1 MRRDGAGLLA
11 RNLDLVLLGAALAI
25 FIAAE
30 LPLLGYSVAAIV
42 WVGQRFALAY
52 AEERTRRSLAAGDRS
67 DAFRTTA
74 ISTFGR
80 VWLVSASVLV
90 VGLAADREDGL
101 AAAILIA
108 SLFTAQFA
116 SKAFRHRGETR

>member
-1 MRRDGAGLLA
+1 MSHLA
-11 RNLDLVLLGAALAI
+11 RNLDLVLLAIALCVFIGAD
-25 FIAAE
+25 
-30 LPLLGYSVAAIV
+30 LPLLGYGVAAIA
-42 WVGQRFALAY
+42 WIGQRFAMAY
-52 AEERTRRSLAAGDRS
+52 ADERTRRSLAAGNRS
-67 DAFRTTA
+67 DAFKTTA

-90 VGLAADREDGL
+90 VGLLGAREDGL

-116 SKAFRHRGETR
+116 SKAIRHRGGDS